1 MGQNSVEEPADIVRD
16 DLGEVRRT
24 GLQEDREEDR
34 QTDLVE
40 LHEVVLQIDL
50 GEVLVVRRIR
60 RIVAVGLEEVQVAHR
75 SRLAGAALEEV
86 RTHSLA
92 VGLRT

>member
-1 MGQNSVEEPADIVRD
+1 MAQNSVEEAADIVRD
-16 DLGEVRRT
+16 GLGEVRRT
-24 GLQEDREEDR
+24 DLQEDREEDR
-34 QTDLVE
+34 QTDPVE
-40 LHEVVLQIDL
+40 LHEVVLQIDP

-60 RIVAVGLEEVQVAHR
+60 RIVAVGREEVQAAHR
-75 SRLAGAALEEV
+75 SHLAGAALEEV